1 MGWGAID
8 VSIEVMSHVTQRY
21 PGGGG
26 ELLVALA
33 LADNAAPDGQ
43 RIYPSIDDLAK
54 RARLDR
60 RTVQRH
66 IRKMVTCGWLILV
79 SATSGRRGDTNRYRI
94 SPEWLAG
101 GECVAPAAMV
111 RREPERKPKPL
122 TGDILSPLESVDN
135 SPPEHDGR
143 VTLECLT
150 GDTHATQTTMN
161 HQNTLPPTP
170 RAVSVDKSDQQPE
183 QPNIRTSGLAVKAG
197 GKPLPTWAVRGK
209 RWQKNRNRVEEVGAL
224 LGIGRWNRKAYEE
237 ARVATS
243 PDKAQAL
250 SYQAYEGKVM
260 QMLALAKG
268 AGGG

>member
-1 MGWGAID
+1 M
-8 VSIEVMSHVTQRY
+8 SIEVMSHVTQRY

-66 IRKMVTCGWLILV
+66 IRKMVTSGWLILV
-79 SATSGRRGDTNRYRI
+79 SANSGRRGDTNRYRI

-101 GECVAPAAMV
+101 GECVPPAAVV
-111 RREPERKPKPL
+111 RREPERKPKAL
-122 TGDILSPLESVDN
+122 TGDILSPVKSVDN
-135 SPPEHDGR
+135 SPPEHGGR

-170 RAVSVDKSDQQPE
+170 KAVSVDKLVQQPK
-183 QPNIRTSGLAVKAG
+183 QQNTRTSGLAEKAG
-197 GKPLPTWAVRGK
+197 GKPLPSWAVSGK
-209 RWQKNRNRVEEVGAL
+209 RWQKSRTRVEDVGAL
-224 LGIGRWNRKAYEE
+224 LGIGRWNRKAYDE
-237 ARVATS
+237 ALVAAE
-243 PDKAQAL
+243 PGRAQEL
-250 SYQAYEGKVM
+250 SYSAYQGKVL

>member
-1 MGWGAID
+1 M
-8 VSIEVMSHVTQRY
+8 SIEVMSQVTQRY

-43 RIYPSIDDLAK
+43 RIYPSVDDLAK

-79 SATSGRRGDTNRYRI
+79 SANSGRRGDTNRYRI

-101 GECVAPAAMV
+101 GECVPPAAVV

-122 TGDILSPLESVDN
+122 TGDILSPVESVDN
-135 SPPEHDGR
+135 SPPEHVGR

-170 RAVSVDKSDQQPE
+170 KAVSVDKLVEQPK
-183 QPNIRTSGLAVKAG
+183 QPNIRTSGLAEKAG
-197 GKPLPTWAVRGK
+197 CKPLPSWAVRGK
-209 RWQKNRNRVEEVGAL
+209 RWQKNRTRVEDVGEL
-224 LGIGRWNRKAYEE
+224 LGIGRWNRKAYDDALVSGKPGRPQE
-237 ARVATS
+237 
-243 PDKAQAL
+243 L
-250 SYQAYEGKVM
+250 SYAAYQGRVLA
-260 QMLALAKG
+260 MLALAKG